1 MYLTDNLEDCP
12 KTLTPIHEEMEIP
25 SPVQLFNECDTKK
38 SEGNFYSQNV
48 FVYFATEF
56 FYFAEDYFKY
66 LWRSFSLPN
75 LTFTP
80 LESLI
85 PKTEELKVKSSFDYS
100 DDFELESENGNDD
113 NEDFWHETLDPTQH
127 SDIFAFLESQRA
139 VLEEKIGTGTLLK
152 VYKMINRLDK
162 NESERIDYADLIK
175 ILGKGNEELIDDIIQ
190 LVVADQFFH

>member
-1 MYLTDNLEDCP
+1 M
-12 KTLTPIHEEMEIP
+12 
-25 SPVQLFNECDTKK
+25 
-38 SEGNFYSQNV
+38 
-48 FVYFATEF
+48 
-56 FYFAEDYFKY
+56 
-66 LWRSFSLPN
+66 WRSFSLPN

-85 PKTEELKVKSSFDYS
+85 PNTDDLKVKSSFDYS
-100 DDFELESENGNDD
+100 DDFELESVNANDD
-113 NEDFWHETLDPTQH
+113 NDDFWHETLDPIQH

>member
-1 MYLTDNLEDCP
+1 MKKWKYRPRYSSSKNVI
-12 KTLTPIHEEMEIP
+12 KR
-25 SPVQLFNECDTKK
+25 NTKVT
-38 SEGNFYSQNV
+38 NFIFTNTTQ
-48 FVYFATEF
+48 FKLYFIFT
-56 FYFAEDYFKY
+56 EDYFKY

-85 PKTEELKVKSSFDYS
+85 PKAEELTVKSSFDYS
-100 DDFELESENGNDD
+100 DDFELESNENNEE
-113 NEDFWHETLDPTQH
+113 NEDFWYHETLDPTQQ

>member
-1 MYLTDNLEDCP
+1 MAHPFKYLASLKILHDL
-12 KTLTPIHEEMEIP
+12 
-25 SPVQLFNECDTKK
+25 SFNF
-38 SEGNFYSQNV
+38 S
-48 FVYFATEF
+48 A
-56 FYFAEDYFKY
+56 DYFKY
-66 LWRSFSLPN
+66 LSRSFSLPN

-85 PKTEELKVKSSFDYS
+85 PKTEELRIKSNFDYS
-100 DDFELESENGNDD
+100 DDFELESEQLNDD
-113 NEDFWHETLDPTQH
+113 NDDMWHETMDPTQQ

-152 VYKMINRLDK
+152 VYKMINRLDR
-162 NESERIDYADLIK
+162 NESERIDYADLIN

>member
-1 MYLTDNLEDCP
+1 M
-12 KTLTPIHEEMEIP
+12 
-25 SPVQLFNECDTKK
+25 
-38 SEGNFYSQNV
+38 
-48 FVYFATEF
+48 
-56 FYFAEDYFKY
+56 
-66 LWRSFSLPN
+66 
-75 LTFTP
+75 
-80 LESLI
+80 ESLI
-85 PKTEELKVKSSFDYS
+85 PNTEDLKVKSSFDYS
-100 DDFELESENGNDD
+100 DDFELESVNANDD
-113 NEDFWHETLDPTQH
+113 NDDFWHETLDPIQH

>member
-1 MYLTDNLEDCP
+1 MNVIQKRAKVIFLFSNCIYVLYDC
-12 KTLTPIHEEMEIP
+12 I
-25 SPVQLFNECDTKK
+25 
-38 SEGNFYSQNV
+38 
-48 FVYFATEF
+48 

-113 NEDFWHETLDPTQH
+113 NDDFWHETLDPTQH

>member
-1 MYLTDNLEDCP
+1 MTVIQKRAKVIFFSNRIYYIFCNC
-12 KTLTPIHEEMEIP
+12 I
-25 SPVQLFNECDTKK
+25 
-38 SEGNFYSQNV
+38 
-48 FVYFATEF
+48 

>member
-1 MYLTDNLEDCP
+1 MFDF
-12 KTLTPIHEEMEIP
+12 
-25 SPVQLFNECDTKK
+25 S
-38 SEGNFYSQNV
+38 
-48 FVYFATEF
+48 A
-56 FYFAEDYFKY
+56 DYFKY
-66 LWRSFSLPN
+66 LSRSFSLPN

-85 PKTEELKVKSSFDYS
+85 PKTEELTVKSSFDYS
-100 DDFELESENGNDD
+100 DDFELESLQNDD
-113 NEDFWHETLDPTQH
+113 NDDMWHEPLDPTQH

-162 NESERIDYADLIK
+162 NESERIDYADLIR

>member
-1 MYLTDNLEDCP
+1 M
-12 KTLTPIHEEMEIP
+12 
-25 SPVQLFNECDTKK
+25 
-38 SEGNFYSQNV
+38 
-48 FVYFATEF
+48 
-56 FYFAEDYFKY
+56 
-66 LWRSFSLPN
+66 
-75 LTFTP
+75 
-80 LESLI
+80 I
-85 PKTEELKVKSSFDYS
+85 PKAEELTVKSSFDYS
-100 DDFELESENGNDD
+100 DDFELESNENNEE
-113 NEDFWHETLDPTQH
+113 NEDFWYHETLDPTQQ